1 MGISYSTSDFR
12 KGLKVLIEGEP
23 HLMVESEFMK
33 PGKGQAVYRTRL
45 KNLLR
50 GNVLDKTYRSGDRIE
65 GADVTESSLQYL
77 YNDSTHWHFM
87 DDDTYDQ
94 YAIEK
99 EKLGDTYRFLKE
111 NEKVDVVFW
120 NEQPITVVPP
130 NHVELKVTY
139 CEPGAKGNTATNVT
153 KPATVETDAEIQ
165 VPIFINIGDVIRV
178 DTRTGEYIGRRSTG

>member
-1 MGISYSTSDFR
+1 MGISYTTSDFR

-23 HLMVESEFMK
+23 HLMIESEFMK
-33 PGKGQAVYRTRL
+33 PGKGQAVYRTKLR
-45 KNLLR
+45 NLLR
-50 GNVLDKTYRSGDRIE
+50 GNVLDKTYRSGDRVE

-87 DDDTYDQ
+87 DDDSYEQ

-99 EKLGDTYRFLKE
+99 EKLGDAYRFLKE

-120 NEQPITVVPP
+120 NEQPISVVPP

-165 VPIFINIGDVIRV
+165 VPIFVNIGDVIRV
-178 DTRTGEYIGRRSTG
+178 DTRTGEYIGRKSTG